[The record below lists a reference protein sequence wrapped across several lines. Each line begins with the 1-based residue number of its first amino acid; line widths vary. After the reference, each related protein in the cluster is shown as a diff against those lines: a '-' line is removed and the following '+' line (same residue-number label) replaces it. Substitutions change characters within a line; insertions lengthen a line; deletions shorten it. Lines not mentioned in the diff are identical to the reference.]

1 MILCGRKKMTK
12 DSDLTFL
19 VGEEKEELT
28 RNQIIEASL
37 SGEENIGDFISG
49 HNSARSA
56 IKKRIEDRRAT
67 VKEIWEVVEKH
78 ARDTVSIAQH
88 LHQKYILIRKEK

>member
-1 MILCGRKKMTK
+1 MTK

-19 VGEEKEELT
+19 VGEEKKELT

-56 IKKRIEDRRAT
+56 IKKKIQECT
-67 VKEIWEVVEKH
+67 VGVEEIKKYAESYINEYLI
-78 ARDTVSIAQH
+78 TLNTSYELAQA
-88 LHQKYILIRKEK
+88 LLQKYLILRKGE